1 MRAAGDGWVEGG
13 YSAIEWFLERVLGW
27 RLQWRPMLAAGGFM
41 GREGNHTVEPRRG
54 WIPFPSAAL
63 PLRPGM
69 TQVFRALH
77 SAVLQ

>member
-41 GREGNHTVEPRRG
+41 GRPWDDSLVALRRQ
-54 WIPFPSAAL
+54 S
-63 PLRPGM
+63 R
-69 TQVFRALH
+69 
-77 SAVLQ
+77 